1 LDKAIVLVPDLDSY
15 SLMIPGSL
23 PGLSSGLSL
32 PGWSIQQSFFDYDRS
47 RLGSDFGISTF
58 AGKLD
63 SPELGFNVVAKRDF
77 LDPFF
82 ASLMPLAVVNCILF
96 VLLLCGRR
104 DDKERDRF
112 GFKPMTALSVA
123 AGTLFVILVAHNNM
137 RSRVAANE
145 LIFLEL
151 FYFVAYATIILVAAN
166 AIAVTRVR
174 VGTRS
179 WVHLGDNLL
188 PKLLFWPV
196 TLLTF
201 LALTVAA
208 FY

>member
-1 LDKAIVLVPDLDSY
+1 
-15 SLMIPGSL
+15 M
-23 PGLSSGLSL
+23 
-32 PGWSIQQSFFDYDRS
+32 
-47 RLGSDFGISTF
+47 
-58 AGKLD
+58 
-63 SPELGFNVVAKRDF
+63 
-77 LDPFF
+77 
-82 ASLMPLAVVNCILF
+82 VNCILF

-166 AIAVTRVR
+166 AIVITRVR
-174 VGTRS
+174 EET
-179 WVHLGDNLL
+179 WVHLGDNLP
-188 PKLLFWPV
+188 PKLAFWPL
-196 TLLTF
+196 TLLAF
-201 LALTVAA
+201 LAITVAA